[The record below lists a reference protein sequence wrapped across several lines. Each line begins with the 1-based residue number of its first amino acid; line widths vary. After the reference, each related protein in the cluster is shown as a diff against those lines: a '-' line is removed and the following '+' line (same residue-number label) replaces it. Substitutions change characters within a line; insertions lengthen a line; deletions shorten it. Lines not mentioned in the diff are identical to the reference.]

1 MVFLVGEQGEAFVA
15 AFVAS
20 VSLCGAAPLQTQTYL
35 VVKQG
40 NCGKQILRLVS
51 SFRGDFF
58 PLPRSTRYLF
68 FSVISRPEIPPP
80 RLESP
85 ALVFIRCAIISIYLF
100 SISPCSSDHPSY
112 LLSPQ
117 KLKKTKIWSKPIHPP
132 PSRFP
137 IPGTFIWYQS
147 SRLALVPG
155 FTA

>member
-1 MVFLVGEQGEAFVA
+1 M
-15 AFVAS
+15 AS

-80 RLESP
+80 KAGVSGPRCRYLSN
-85 ALVFIRCAIISIYLF
+85 LVGFISFGASL
-100 SISPCSSDHPSY
+100 
-112 LLSPQ
+112 Q
-117 KLKKTKIWSKPIHPP
+117 KLLHFRFYRLFLFREGLPFYIWFYPHMMDYDVALHNLEGLFVAIPTSPRTSKTES
-132 PSRFP
+132 
-137 IPGTFIWYQS
+137 G
-147 SRLALVPG
+147 
-155 FTA
+155 